1 MFKDIVLAITP
12 SEICEC
18 AADTAISFAQ
28 RFDAR
33 LNLVHVCGMDQGW
46 GSIRHLE
53 ASGETDK
60 IKGIICE
67 YYKDK
72 LAGVPEH
79 EVSVRAGMPHNEIL
93 RLVRKMNADLVV
105 MGPHTREYADK
116 RAKMWGMAGSTLE
129 RVSQRCPCPVMV
141 VTRQTPYGEQTFN
154 NVLVATD
161 FSSAAECAVNYGG
174 QMARQYKSKLTV
186 FHALEPSG
194 LMQGEIE
201 KGIRE
206 VNERMAREFGPRLK
220 GIEECSY
227 SCWEGQ
233 PALEILKQA
242 RTMQADL
249 ILMAHHS
256 KETDPENAFMGS
268 IMAQVALNANCPVMS
283 INKHFDM
290 RCGVMY
296 DQTGGVAEAEAKPA

>member
-12 SEICEC
+12 SEICER
-18 AADTAISFAQ
+18 AADSAICFAQ

-33 LNLVHVCGMDQGW
+33 LNLIHVCGMEQGW
-46 GSIRHLE
+46 GAMEHLE

-60 IKGIICE
+60 IKTNICR
-67 YYKDK
+67 YYEDK
-72 LAGVPEH
+72 LAGVPNH
-79 EVSVRAGMPHNEIL
+79 EVTVRAGMPHNEIL
-93 RLVRKMNADLVV
+93 RLVRKVNADLIV
-105 MGPHTREYADK
+105 MGPHTKEYEDK
-116 RAKMWGMAGSTLE
+116 RAQMWGMAGSTLE
-129 RVSQRCPCPVMV
+129 RVSQRSPCPVMV

-186 FHALEPSG
+186 FHALEPKG
-194 LMQGEIE
+194 LAQDEIE
-201 KGIRE
+201 RGIRDIS
-206 VNERMAREFGPRLK
+206 NRMVEEFGPRLK
-220 GIEECSY
+220 GIKEY
-227 SCWEGQ
+227 SFECWEGQ
-233 PALEILKQA
+233 PAMEILKQA
-242 RTMQADL
+242 RTMHADL

-283 INKHFDM
+283 VNKHFDM

-296 DQTGGVAEAEAKPA
+296 DQTGGVPEA